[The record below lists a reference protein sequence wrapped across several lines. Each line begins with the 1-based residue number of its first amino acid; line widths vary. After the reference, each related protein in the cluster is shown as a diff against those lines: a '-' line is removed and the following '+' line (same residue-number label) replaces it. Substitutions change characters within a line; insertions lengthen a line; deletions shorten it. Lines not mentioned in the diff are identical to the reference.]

1 MVKAMVSALLVVMVA
16 RSTSA
21 PQTAQ
26 ELAAK
31 YPVVSYYEVRP
42 GVLMEPRYSADGQIC
57 GFRLF
62 AKQAMPK
69 MNNFDLRLRDKT
81 IEGILADLVPV
92 DMRSQRAKDFGMLA
106 RVGKVSNEVD
116 DYENVFVEKMFT
128 DAQTMVIVQIKS
140 RSCPQDQAPRP

>member
-16 RSTSA
+16 KSTSA

-69 MNNFDLRLRDKT
+69 MNNFDLRSRDKT

-92 DMRSQRAKDFGMLA
+92 DMRGQRAKDFGMLA

>member
-26 ELAAK
+26 ERAAK

-69 MNNFDLRLRDKT
+69 MNNFYLRLRDRT

-128 DAQTMVIVQIKS
+128 EAQTMWSVQIKS

>member
-1 MVKAMVSALLVVMVA
+1 
-16 RSTSA
+16 
-21 PQTAQ
+21 
-26 ELAAK
+26 
-31 YPVVSYYEVRP
+31 
-42 GVLMEPRYSADGQIC
+42 
-57 GFRLF
+57 
-62 AKQAMPK
+62 MPK

-92 DMRSQRAKDFGMLA
+92 DMRGQRAKDFGMLA

-128 DAQTMVIVQIKS
+128 DDQTMVIVQIKS